1 MRLLVVQAVALLA
14 ILGSA
19 RAEKT
24 STYGSC
30 SKQEEGLT
38 YGIAGDCQ
46 KYLLCKKGVL
56 EIKDCKK
63 KYYDTVT
70 GKCVQADRAICAV
83 ETAPE
88 PEPLPEPIPEPE
100 PEQEED
106 AEQYDYL
113 CYKVLY
119 GVRVHPTACDRYL
132 VCNKEKATIERCED
146 GLIFIADFISCSP
159 GSKVTCTAEPDEPT
173 TQSTVVEPEPTFPTT
188 EESGSEEDSSE
199 SSGTYDYLCA
209 KTLVGSVAHPETC
222 NKYISCYKNK
232 AKEQSCKKGYA
243 YTSKLHLCIKQKNGA
258 CPDDVQEES
267 TTQSTVVEPEPTFP
281 TTEESGSEEDSSES
295 SGTYDYLCA
304 KTLVGSVAHPETC
317 NKYISCYKYKA
328 KEQSCK
334 KGYAY
339 TSKLHLCI
347 KQKKGACPDDV
358 QEESTTQSTV
368 VEPEPT
374 FPTTE
379 ESGSEEDSSES
390 SGTYDYLCAKTLVGS
405 VAHPETCNKYISCYK
420 YKAKEQNC
428 KKGYAY
434 TSKLHLCIKQ
444 KNGACPDDVQEA
456 STTQSTVVEPEPTF
470 PTTEESGSEEDSS
483 ESSGTYDYLCAKT
496 LVGSVAHPETCN
508 KYISCYKYKAKEQ
521 SCKKGYAYTSKLHLC
536 IKQKN
541 GACPDD
547 VQEESTTQSTVVEPE
562 PTFPTTEESGSE
574 EDSSESSGTYDY
586 LCAKTLV
593 GSVAHP
599 ETCNKYISCYKYK
612 AKEQNCKKGYAY
624 TSKLHLCIKQKNG
637 TCPDDVQEESTT
649 QSTVVEPEPT
659 FPTTEE
665 SGSEEDSSEGSG
677 TYDYLCAKTLVG
689 SVAHPET
696 CNKYIS
702 CYKYKAKEQSCKKG
716 YAYTSKLHLC
726 IKQKNGACPDD
737 VQEESTTQSTVVEP
751 EPTFPTTEESGSE
764 EDSSESSGTYDYL
777 CAKTLVGSVAHPETC
792 NKYISCYKYKAKEQ
806 SCKKGY
812 AYTSKLHLCIKQK
825 NGACPDDVQEEST
838 TQSTVVEPEPTFPT
852 TEESGSE
859 EDSSESSGTYD
870 YLCAKTLV
878 GSVAHPE
885 TCNKYI
891 SCYKNKAKEQS
902 CKKGYA
908 YTSKLHLCIKQKNG
922 ACPDDVQ
929 EESTTQSTVVEPE
942 PTFPT
947 TEESGSEED
956 SSESSG
962 TYDYLCAK
970 TLVGSVAHP
979 ETCNKYISCYNYK
992 AKEQSCKKGYAYTSK
1007 LHLCI
1012 KQKNGACPDDVQ
1024 EESTTQST
1032 VVEPEPT
1039 FPTTEESG
1047 SEEDS
1052 SESSGTYD
1060 YLCVNAIQGS
1070 LPHPDS
1076 CTKYIVCSNSKAK
1089 EESCKNGYYFSVYL
1103 KSCIKGNSETCAEIN
1118 GNDGTSSQAP
1128 PATTEAVPPAVGG
1141 DPGDGN
1147 AGCIEGF
1154 TGYLPIANDCTSYV
1168 YCFQGEPGVRKC
1180 LEDYIYY
1187 DPFKACLPGDTVLC
1201 KLYTI

>member
-19 RAEKT
+19 RAEK
-24 STYGSC
+24 SSIDGSC

-56 EIKDCKK
+56 QIKDCKK

-70 GKCVQADRAICAV
+70 GKCVEADRAICAV

-88 PEPLPEPIPEPE
+88 PEPQPEPVPEPE
-100 PEQEED
+100 PEQEEND
-106 AEQYDYL
+106 EQYDYL

-146 GLIFIADFISCSP
+146 GFIFLADFISCSP

-222 NKYISCYKNK
+222 NKYISCYKYK

-243 YTSKLHLCIKQKNGA
+243 YTSKLHLCTKQKNGA

-295 SGTYDYLCA
+295 
-304 KTLVGSVAHPETC
+304 
-317 NKYISCYKYKA
+317 
-328 KEQSCK
+328 
-334 KGYAY
+334 
-339 TSKLHLCI
+339 
-347 KQKKGACPDDV
+347 
-358 QEESTTQSTV
+358 
-368 VEPEPT
+368 
-374 FPTTE
+374 
-379 ESGSEEDSSES
+379 
-390 SGTYDYLCAKTLVGS
+390 
-405 VAHPETCNKYISCYK
+405 
-420 YKAKEQNC
+420 
-428 KKGYAY
+428 
-434 TSKLHLCIKQ
+434 
-444 KNGACPDDVQEA
+444 
-456 STTQSTVVEPEPTF
+456 
-470 PTTEESGSEEDSS
+470 
-483 ESSGTYDYLCAKT
+483 
-496 LVGSVAHPETCN
+496 
-508 KYISCYKYKAKEQ
+508 
-521 SCKKGYAYTSKLHLC
+521 
-536 IKQKN
+536 
-541 GACPDD
+541 
-547 VQEESTTQSTVVEPE
+547 
-562 PTFPTTEESGSE
+562 
-574 EDSSESSGTYDY
+574 
-586 LCAKTLV
+586 
-593 GSVAHP
+593 
-599 ETCNKYISCYKYK
+599 
-612 AKEQNCKKGYAY
+612 
-624 TSKLHLCIKQKNG
+624 
-637 TCPDDVQEESTT
+637 
-649 QSTVVEPEPT
+649 
-659 FPTTEE
+659 
-665 SGSEEDSSEGSG
+665 SG

-891 SCYKNKAKEQS
+891 SCYKYKAKEQS

-979 ETCNKYISCYNYK
+979 ETCNKYISCYKYK

-1052 SESSGTYD
+1052 SEGSGTYD

-1070 LPHPDS
+1070 VPHPDS

-1103 KSCIKGNSETCAEIN
+1103 KSCIKGNNETCAEIN
-1118 GNDGTSSQAP
+1118 GNDGTSTQAP

-1147 AGCIEGF
+1147 DGCIEGF
-1154 TGYLPIANDCTSYV
+1154 TGYIPIANDCTSYV